1 MEKIIEVSKQ
11 ANINSRIESLPEKY
25 ETIVGNKGGQ
35 LSGGEKQR
43 IAIGKILLISND

>member
-1 MEKIIEVSKQ
+1 MSKQ

-25 ETIVGNKGGQ
+25 QTIVGNKGGQ

-43 IAIGKILLISND
+43 IAIGKILLISNN